1 MTKKTAARI
10 LAIAMALFVGMS
22 FSMANPEP
30 SSAASKP
37 AKPTI
42 TGAKAVSTGSIQIT
56 WSKVKGAK
64 GYQLYRGK
72 KAIKRTTA
80 LKYTDQGLKAGT
92 KYTYKVRAYK
102 TYRQKQW
109 YNKKT
114 KKWVTKKPKKKYR
127 GKTRTVTK
135 YLYGKFS
142 AAKSATTPKPA
153 PAVDPLAVTNLKAAA
168 DHVSVTLT
176 WTKAQ
181 GAALY
186 RVCVNGEEAG
196 TTETCKY
203 TVSDLTP
210 NTTYTFT
217 VTAENGT
224 KTGTAAELKK
234 STAPI
239 PAPTG
244 IKATVDGNN
253 VTLTWNAVKSASG
266 YTAMLDEP
274 RTKINCTETSCTF
287 ENVDTSVVLTFY
299 VGAKVNGKLGANT
312 GKYILKPWP
321 PAPANIKV
329 SNITANTA
337 VLSWNPVD
345 GADSYQIVAGQNLYE
360 LGANGDRI
368 ARKGDVIATTSS
380 TSYMVTNLHDVSEHP
395 DPYKF
400 YVVAGKNGNY
410 GEYDELNATS
420 FKTKENTPIFTEVT
434 NISLTYGNTKIYLGK
449 KWNSTTLSAL
459 KGASNGY
466 EVVKRTGQGFNPNTD
481 YRGNYPGDEYVH
493 MFDINDYDKFLVVY
507 VADNKITGWATNGP
521 VFGSYYGKEIRWG
534 DSVQGLSDSF
544 DGIFKTPTDE
554 LSVLRHYFPDLD
566 YGTSAYSGDTI
577 IGGFRYKA
585 EPLVFYNGEDEKRIG
600 FHFTNA
606 FRVAGG
612 SAPVVYDA
620 DFDGGNRTWS
630 GTYRVNNGEHS
641 FTNTRYGAQA
651 AAETMYASK
660 KLTHDTENCTSGPL
674 AGQTLSDRS
683 YNVEAVT
690 GIKYRGEVCCNG
702 VTGEDY
708 VRYYIGSSK
717 HLYYILDPGATVVGL
732 GYKYRYQ
739 VSLFG
744 GGTTNVRIVY

>member
-1 MTKKTAARI
+1 MTKKNTARALTVI
-10 LAIAMALFVGMS
+10 MALIIGIS
-22 FSMANPEP
+22 FSFADPE
-30 SSAASKP
+30 AAEAMSKP
-37 AKPTI
+37 GKPTLSSV
-42 TGAKAVSTGSIQIT
+42 KATSQSSIKVT
-56 WSKVKGAK
+56 WKKVKGAK

-72 KAIKRTTA
+72 KLIKKTA
-80 LKYTDQGLKAGT
+80 SLYFTEKKLTAGK

-142 AAKSATTPKPA
+142 AAKSATTPKQA

-176 WTKAQ
+176 WTKAS

-449 KWNSTTLSAL
+449 NWSSTTLSTL

-466 EVVKRTGQGFNPNTD
+466 EKATRIGETKKPDTNYGD
-481 YRGNYPGDEYVH
+481 AYLGNEDVH
-493 MFDINDYDKFLVVY
+493 MFDINEYDNFLVVY
-507 VADNKITGWATNGP
+507 VANNKITGWATNGP
-521 VFGSYYGKEIRWG
+521 VFGTYYGKTIGWG
-534 DSVQGLSDSF
+534 DSVQGLSDNF
-544 DGIFKTPTDE
+544 EGIFMTPTDKGNVLGNSFPE
-554 LSVLRHYFPDLD
+554 LEH
-566 YGTSAYSGDTI
+566 GTSSYTGDTI
-577 IGGFRYKA
+577 IGGFRYDDK
-585 EPLVFYNGEDEKRIG
+585 PWTTYNGEVEKRIG

-612 SAPVVYDA
+612 SAPVVYDE
-620 DFDGGNRTWS
+620 DFDGKNKTWS
-630 GTYRVNNGEHS
+630 GTVRVNNTDYV
-641 FTNTRYGAQA
+641 FDTPIRYGAQA
-651 AAETMYASK
+651 AADTMQASK
-660 KLTHDTENCTSGPL
+660 NLTHNTEYCTKGPL
-674 AGQTLSDRS
+674 AGHTYVKRMAVLRG
-683 YNVEAVT
+683 VT
-690 GIKYRGEVCCNG
+690 GFKRYNECCCNG
-702 VTGEDY
+702 TVGEDY
-708 VRYYIGSSK
+708 VRYYIGSSD
-717 HLYYILDPGATVVGL
+717 HLSAILNPSATVVGL
-732 GYKYRYQ
+732 GYQYKYQ
-739 VSLFG
+739 VSIFG
-744 GGTTNVRIVY
+744 WED